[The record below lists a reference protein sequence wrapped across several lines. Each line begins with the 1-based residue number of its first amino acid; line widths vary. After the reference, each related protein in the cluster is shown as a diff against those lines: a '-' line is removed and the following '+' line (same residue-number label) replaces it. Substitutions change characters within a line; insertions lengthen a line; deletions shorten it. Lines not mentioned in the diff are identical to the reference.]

1 MEDEGSLCSTI
12 GRTEEVKAKPLPL
25 AKCATFYPVSGHFLG
40 FGSASALLPLHL
52 SARRGHHG
60 PSSGPGREL
69 STLAAASA
77 ASPRP
82 GHGRAHGSS
91 AASAAGK
98 LSRLAAATGPAD
110 APARPGHGRAEGDAA
125 PRTACPAPAAVHSGG
140 DLQGLH
146 LPPRAA
152 LISPKVRKP
161 SLFSR
166 SCLPWIQTKGDP
178 PRRCFFFRH
187 LIRSLRMK

>member
-1 MEDEGSLCSTI
+1 MRAWLEDEGSLCSTI

-52 SARRGHHG
+52 SAR
-60 PSSGPGREL
+60 
-69 STLAAASA
+69 A

-125 PRTACPAPAAVHSGG
+125 PPHGLPRSRRRAQRRGSSGTSPAAARRPHLTKGEKTLFV
-140 DLQGLH
+140 LPF
-146 LPPRAA
+146 LPPVDPNER
-152 LISPKVRKP
+152 
-161 SLFSR
+161 R
-166 SCLPWIQTKGDP
+166 SSAQM
-178 PRRCFFFRH
+178 FFFRH